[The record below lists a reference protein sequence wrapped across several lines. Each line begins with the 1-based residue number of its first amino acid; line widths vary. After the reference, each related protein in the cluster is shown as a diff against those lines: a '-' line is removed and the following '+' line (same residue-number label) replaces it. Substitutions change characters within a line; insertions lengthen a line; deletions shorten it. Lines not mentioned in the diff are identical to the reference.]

1 MFRHLATFAVFF
13 VLVSPVLSQNKHALR
28 DENGRH
34 VIPRGYVVN
43 TNDGPYEVTFDADDY
58 KRMVRM
64 GANFQV
70 IRLELGKLS
79 KYPECSIDEVYLH
92 KLDDLVRL
100 GRNHGIKTVFKM
112 TVYGVDSFSWPEFW
126 ENQNNEQGI
135 YLNAWKVIWDRYQ
148 NDSSVYGYDLVN
160 EPRKLEMNISYDH
173 VTNEYLIP
181 VYQKLI
187 DEGNA
192 INDTK
197 MFLVQSIFQNKGDK
211 TNGNQYTE
219 MKQPINRDNIIFSPH
234 IYQSKLDE
242 IQATMERF
250 EKESKLLD
258 APVFIGEWG
267 FPTIESTDTTMKGDW
282 GQLEYQRFYVHTAE
296 AFDRMGIGAI
306 KAWFLGTRRMQDF
319 LTPGRSTWAIFSDDQ
334 EVGTVERKYITDII
348 ARPFP
353 MSIAGDI
360 DSFFF
365 DHATR
370 SLDVHLHSNNSKG
383 ASRIFIGADRHYP
396 DGFSVHCNDG
406 LTLCRNPLST
416 VGLDPFKTDA
426 SSNPADFIWDSATQQ
441 LIVLAWP
448 TDNTTVHLRIVPG
461 INN

>member
-135 YLNAWKVIWDRYQ
+135 YLNSWKVIWDRYQ

-160 EPRKLEMNISYDH
+160 EPRKLEMDISYDQL
-173 VTNEYLIP
+173 TNEYLIP

-192 INDTK
+192 VNDTK

-234 IYQSKLDE
+234 IYQSKIEE
-242 IQATMERF
+242 IQDTMERF
-250 EKESKLLD
+250 EKESKLLN

-319 LTPGRSTWAIFSDDQ
+319 LTPGRSTWAIFSDPQ

-370 SLDVHLHSNNSKG
+370 SLDVHLHSDNSKG
-383 ASRIFIGADRHYP
+383 ASRIFLGADRHYP
-396 DGFSVHCNDG
+396 DGFSIQCDDG
-406 LTLCRNPLST
+406 FTLCHNPLKT
-416 VGLDPFKTDA
+416 AGLEVFKSNPD
-426 SSNPADFIWDSATQQ
+426 SNPADFIWDASTQQ

-448 TDNTTVHLRIVPG
+448 TDNTKVHLRIVPG